1 MNAHINELTEQI
13 SRLTKKTEK
22 RLDGFEVK
30 LKEVEA
36 NTFWK
41 IKDYEKLLE
50 ARPTMQ
56 YVKSAVQDE
65 CRQTLLKGRAYTDEE
80 IQLLKDGEGALVK
93 QFEAFKTQT
102 IISLGEAEQK
112 IRDFDQ
118 LSLHR
123 EAESRRYADD
133 KERNILMKF
142 DEFNLKMDKM

>member
-65 CRQTLLKGRAYTDEE
+65 CRQALLKSRAYTDEE

>member
-56 YVKSAVQDE
+56 YVKSAV
-65 CRQTLLKGRAYTDEE
+65 
-80 IQLLKDGEGALVK
+80 
-93 QFEAFKTQT
+93 
-102 IISLGEAEQK
+102 
-112 IRDFDQ
+112 
-118 LSLHR
+118 
-123 EAESRRYADD
+123 
-133 KERNILMKF
+133 
-142 DEFNLKMDKM
+142 

>member
-1 MNAHINELTEQI
+1 MATLKEQLDTKMNAHINELTEQI

-56 YVKSAVQDE
+56 YVKSAV
-65 CRQTLLKGRAYTDEE
+65 
-80 IQLLKDGEGALVK
+80 
-93 QFEAFKTQT
+93 
-102 IISLGEAEQK
+102 
-112 IRDFDQ
+112 
-118 LSLHR
+118 
-123 EAESRRYADD
+123 
-133 KERNILMKF
+133 
-142 DEFNLKMDKM
+142 